1 MSSDFERLVLSKYLN
16 NVMPPKPLAKPPME
30 TMLAGKLKSFGITD
44 PEEQAG
50 VLAQLKAESNFKP
63 RSESLRYSP
72 ERLYSVFPKYFKDL
86 EDAKYYRVDIS
97 KAPAAKKEYKVRM
110 APTILIFKNGSVEKV
125 FKAGLDLL
133 LPTNLG
139 EIQEVINEI
148 NEASKF

>member
-1 MSSDFERLVLSKYLN
+1 MKNLILILIPFVTFSQVEVPDKYWLDDSSFDTAISGTSAFGDDNTETIV
-16 NVMPPKPLAKPPME
+16 VEFWAKFNE
-30 TMLAGKLKSFGITD
+30 ANCF
-44 PEEQAG
+44 
-50 VLAQLKAESNFKP
+50 AEW
-63 RSESLRYSP
+63 E
-72 ERLYSVFPKYFKDL
+72 DL

-97 KAPAAKKEYKVRM
+97 KAPAAKKEYRVRM